1 MERIQMPQR
10 LQKNITFLSE
20 ECLKHTYRK
29 NGQDVVNPVSKMKI
43 NDKVVCPRC
52 EVERENELI
61 QKAEQEKYELH
72 LEELKNRNKSPNIFY
87 KKSILTDMTITKAAF
102 DNYIPDCREESV
114 NKESMFEVLRRFT
127 DGEVFNVILQGNPGA
142 GKSHLAYA
150 LMKSI
155 NDTGKHSC
163 LYISIDEMLSRIR
176 ESFNNRDSIY
186 TQPYLVDLMSNVDF
200 LVLDDLGAETGAI
213 DTDKTATDFTH
224 KVLYSVTSKRQDK
237 STVLTTNLSSQQLF
251 RLYDKKL
258 VSRLMKNPKY
268 IVFRE
273 SKDKRMANI
282 PF

>member
-20 ECLKHTYRK
+20 ECHKHTYRK
-29 NGQDVVNPVSKMKI
+29 GGQDVINPVTKMKI
-43 NDKVVCPRC
+43 NGKVVCPRC

-61 QKAEQEKYELH
+61 QKAEQEKYERH
-72 LEELKNRNKSPNIFY
+72 LEELKNRNKSPRIFHD
-87 KKSILTDMTITKAAF
+87 KSIITDMTITRATF
-102 DNYIPDCREESV
+102 DNYLADCREESI
-114 NKESMFEVLRRFT
+114 NKESMLEVLRRYT

-155 NDTGKHSC
+155 NETGEYSC
-163 LYISIDEMLSRIR
+163 LYISVDEMLSRIR
-176 ESFNNRDSIY
+176 DSFSNRESIY
-186 TQPYLVDLMSNVDF
+186 TQSYLVDLMSNVDF

-237 STVLTTNLSSQQLF
+237 ATVLTTNLSSTQLF
-251 RLYDKKL
+251 KLYDKKL

-268 IVFRE
+268 IVFKE
-273 SKDKRMANI
+273 AKDKRMANI